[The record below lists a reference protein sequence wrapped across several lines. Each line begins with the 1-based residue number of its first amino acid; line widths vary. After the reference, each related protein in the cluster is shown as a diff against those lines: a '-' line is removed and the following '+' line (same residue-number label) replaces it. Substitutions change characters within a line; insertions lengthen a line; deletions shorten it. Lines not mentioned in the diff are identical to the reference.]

1 MVPKENFNEIISS
14 TLSNKDIKAAVTDMR
29 HFARKIFLTSFIRK
43 QNIGL
48 IWQIVF
54 KLEYL
59 FYLKGRIPLLS
70 LKQLIKSHESIIKFL
85 VFGKC
90 LQLSFH
96 TLSCTEGTDSTAS
109 STVTN
114 DNLRNYKNYYYY
126 LIWLLFHYK
135 ISIKSITLH

>member
-70 LKQLIKSHESIIKFL
+70 LKQLVKSHESIIKFL
-85 VFGKC
+85 VLKNVCNWSKFNACIVFSWNFGLC
-90 LQLSFH
+90 LMNSGSYFL
-96 TLSCTEGTDSTAS
+96 
-109 STVTN
+109 
-114 DNLRNYKNYYYY
+114 NL
-126 LIWLLFHYK
+126 IFHY
-135 ISIKSITLH
+135 ITEMLYLNTY

>member
-1 MVPKENFNEIISS
+1 MLITIMVPKENFNQIISS
-14 TLSNKDIKAAVTDMR
+14 TFSNKDIKAVVTDMR
-29 HFARKIFLTSFIRK
+29 HFARMIFLTSFIRK

-70 LKQLIKSHESIIKFL
+70 LKQLVKSHESIIKFV

-90 LQLSFH
+90 LRLVKIQCMHSLFMKFRSLMNSRSYF
-96 TLSCTEGTDSTAS
+96 L
-109 STVTN
+109 
-114 DNLRNYKNYYYY
+114 NL
-126 LIWLLFHYK
+126 IFHY
-135 ISIKSITLH
+135 ITEMLYLNTY